1 MQFVRRVTFL
11 KVKKYGDGDEV
22 LVLVHGG
29 PGGSGSL
36 SCMAKQ
42 YADFG
47 EGKLCVLEPWQSAKT
62 VWGQVEELHKQILSC
77 TNKKVV
83 LLGHSWGAWIVTL
96 FASKYSYL
104 LECVILMGSGP
115 FDDKYIPLMQERRE
129 RLFQGKQ
136 REEFERLTQELSK
149 KDVTDKEE
157 KFAKLASISHGD
169 DYDVLEEHNDC
180 IPSEEIYNSVWP
192 EGAKMR
198 TDGQLLEEAKKIN
211 CPIYIIHGEE
221 DPHPI
226 EGIIEPFN
234 ENGIEYTIYTLHCCG
249 HSAWKEK
256 YAKDKLKEI
265 IINKIINL

>member
-1 MQFVRRVTFL
+1 MKVR
-11 KVKKYGDGDEV
+11 KYGDGNKV

-29 PGGSGSL
+29 PGGAGSL

-42 YADFG
+42 YAEFG
-47 EGKLCVLEPWQSAKT
+47 NGKLCVLEPWQSAKT
-62 VWGQVEELHKQILSC
+62 VLGQVEELHKQIFSC

-96 FASKYSYL
+96 FASKYSDL
-104 LECVILMGSGP
+104 LKCVILMGSGP
-115 FDDKYIPLMQERRE
+115 FDDKYIPLLQERRE
-129 RLFQGKQ
+129 RFFQGKQ

-149 KDVTDKEE
+149 TDAYNKEE

-169 DYDVLEEHNDC
+169 DYDVLEEHTDC
-180 IPSEEIYNSVWP
+180 IPDGEIYNCVWP

-198 TDGQLLEEAKKIN
+198 TDGNLLEEAKKIQ
-211 CPIYIIHGEE
+211 CPIYVIHGEE

-226 EGIIEPFN
+226 EGITDPFHK
-234 ENGIEYTIYTLHCCG
+234 NGIKFTLYTLSHCG

-256 YAKDKLKEI
+256 YAKDELKDI
-265 IINKIINL
+265 IMNKIIWRNDV